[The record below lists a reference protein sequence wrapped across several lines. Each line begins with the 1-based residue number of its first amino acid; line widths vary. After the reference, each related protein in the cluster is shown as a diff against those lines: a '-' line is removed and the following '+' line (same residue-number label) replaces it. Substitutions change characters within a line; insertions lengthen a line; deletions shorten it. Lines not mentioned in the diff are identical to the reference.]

1 MFVRFFHQVAWDTME
16 DVQFVWRTA
25 QELSERVQIGEF
37 ESSGAH
43 SVLVHLH
50 RRVCGSDNVGIDAR
64 GESQH
69 DAESGERAV
78 RDERVQEILPRRV

>member
-1 MFVRFFHQVAWDTME
+1 ME

-43 SVLVHLH
+43 SVLVHLP
-50 RRVCGSDNVGIDAR
+50 RRVCGSHNVGIEAR

-78 RDERVQEILPRRV
+78 RDERVQEILPR